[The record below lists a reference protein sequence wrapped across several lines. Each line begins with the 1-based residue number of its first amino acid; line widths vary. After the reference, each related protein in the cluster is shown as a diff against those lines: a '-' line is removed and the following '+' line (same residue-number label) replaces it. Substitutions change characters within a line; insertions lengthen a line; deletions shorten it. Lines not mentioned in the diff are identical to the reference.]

1 MQLKK
6 RADAGDVTAQGIV
19 NGLKPEVKEALAE
32 QAKGENQNVYTEQ
45 ESAQLQKP
53 ETGEGGNQNVNTEP
67 QKLSSKKV
75 KPVKVGKTRT
85 KLK

>member
-6 RADAGDVTAQGIV
+6 RADAGDVTAQGII